1 MLRSMPQNSRK
12 RRATHKKR
20 SGLKQHPLVALE
32 VERGQSSPSV
42 SEQAPVEK
50 PAKTKAEQA
59 VRYPYALSELR
70 RSLTI
75 TAVILVLLVVLYF
88 LLR

>member
-20 SGLKQHPLVALE
+20 SGLKQRPLAVE

-59 VRYPYALSELR
+59 VRYPYVLSELR

>member
-1 MLRSMPQNSRK
+1 MPQNSRK

-20 SGLKQHPLVALE
+20 SGLKRTLAVE

-59 VRYPYALSELR
+59 VRYPYVLSELR